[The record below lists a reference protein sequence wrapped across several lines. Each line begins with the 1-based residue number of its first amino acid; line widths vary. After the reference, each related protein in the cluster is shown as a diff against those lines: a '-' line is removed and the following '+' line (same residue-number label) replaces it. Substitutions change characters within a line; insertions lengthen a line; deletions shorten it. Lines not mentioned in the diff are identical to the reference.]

1 MGNKKNVSRPDSVI
15 REFDIEIPE
24 EMKAMEYPWEVA
36 KGMLDWADANRDKR
50 AYVMVVNSEC
60 GDSKAGTA
68 CVAMSGNLSVIVGTL
83 VEAYGNDPKFRK
95 VMQALVPELCDEYGT
110 EFLMQKNKKQQ
121 QIMNDQN
128 KNAAAN
134 VAANVEEERMHPIF
148 EECEVM
154 NAGKPARE
162 HMLSMNGMYI
172 SGITD
177 EQLKEMH
184 EKLGEMLAL
193 ANKTEK

>member
-1 MGNKKNVSRPDSVI
+1 
-15 REFDIEIPE
+15 
-24 EMKAMEYPWEVA
+24 MKAMEHPLEVA
-36 KGMLDWADANRDKR
+36 KSMLGWTDGNRDKR
-50 AYVMVVNSEC
+50 AYVLVVNSEC
-60 GDSKAGTA
+60 EDSEAGAA
-68 CVAMSGNLSVIVGTL
+68 CVAMGGNLSVIVGAM

-95 VMQALVPELCDEYGT
+95 VMQTLVPELCDEYGT
-110 EFLMQKNKKQQ
+110 EFLMQEIKKEQK
-121 QIMNDQN
+121 IMENQN

-134 VAANVEEERMHPIF
+134 VAANIAEERKHPIF

-162 HMLSMNGMYI
+162 HMLSLNGMYI

-184 EKLGEMLAL
+184 EKLGKMLSG
-193 ANKTEK
+193 K

>member
-1 MGNKKNVSRPDSVI
+1 MMGQKKNVSSPDSVI
-15 REFDIEIPE
+15 REYNVEIPE
-24 EMKAMEYPWEVA
+24 EMKAMEHPREVA
-36 KGMLDWADANRDKR
+36 KSMLDWTDGNRDNR
-50 AYVMVVNSEC
+50 AYVLVVNSEC
-60 GDSKAGTA
+60 EDSEAGAA
-68 CVAMSGNLSVIVGTL
+68 CVAMGGNLSVIVGAM

-95 VMQALVPELCDEYGT
+95 VMQTLVPELCDEYGT
-110 EFLMQKNKKQQ
+110 EFLMQEKQKQQ
-121 QIMNDQN
+121 KIMENQN

-134 VAANVEEERMHPIF
+134 VAANIAEERMHPIF

-184 EKLGEMLAL
+184 EKLGKMLSG
-193 ANKTEK
+193 K